1 MAQCFRALAALSEV
15 LSSIPSMWWLTTIY
29 ISPGMHEDR
38 TLIYIK
44 QINKPLKKKEER
56 KKEETVS

>member
-15 LSSIPSMWWLTTIY
+15 LSSIPSMWWLTAIY